1 MGMGRTQC
9 ESTDPDEGLEAH
21 EEKGPHERGILG
33 AAGKASSQYRI
44 PGQGTAGRAGC
55 SISHVKAAEKWNRHR
70 GRTLALAF
78 AAVFLPNLGVLY
90 CILGSTRQGM
100 YQILCGGGMI
110 AGWHGSR
117 EVVEELVVGMRTPV
131 QVPESEP
138 LRQWLWGMA
147 SPC

>member
-1 MGMGRTQC
+1 
-9 ESTDPDEGLEAH
+9 
-21 EEKGPHERGILG
+21 
-33 AAGKASSQYRI
+33 
-44 PGQGTAGRAGC
+44 
-55 SISHVKAAEKWNRHR
+55 
-70 GRTLALAF
+70 
-78 AAVFLPNLGVLY
+78 
-90 CILGSTRQGM
+90 
-100 YQILCGGGMI
+100 MI